1 VKNIIRLLS
10 ILLMVFF
17 FVPSFMVSCAGY
29 GNIKISAFKAM
40 TGIKIEGES
49 VTDPKIICIIMLL
62 LPIAIL
68 ALWCLKSVLKDKIA
82 AIASGSCA
90 VVDFIFWIALCVGVN
105 KEATDNYCTAKVTAG
120 FIFNILFILAIVV
133 LDLLIIINVLQAEK
147 PLIRQK
153 IVNGYQGMPQQN
165 MYGNVPPQQGQF
177 QGQPQQ
183 GQFQGRPQQGQF
195 QGQPQQA
202 RPPKKPFKMTKQLW
216 ALLIAVIAVVVVAIV
231 ALVVVKN
238 QKKKVNIN
246 DYISV
251 EYNGYETAG
260 TAYVDFD
267 ETGFS
272 EAVIKAQGKKLKNVK
287 SLDDLDWSDLT
298 DLMGSSNWDLIDS
311 ITFDVKPDSDLSNGD
326 VVTVTASWNEDY
338 EKKAGVKILSKE
350 QEFTVEGL
358 EEVKE
363 VDPFE
368 DIEVTFSGTP
378 PYVYPNWTNNS
389 DDDYLRYLWFNF
401 EDYDSLDVGDTVT
414 LTVDES
420 EENALANGY
429 KFTQTSKEYIVSG
442 VDSYVT
448 SAADISADNLD
459 SMKNEATDV
468 LDAYFANNNSY
479 IGNSGFS
486 YEGSYYLVAKNSDT
500 WGDTN
505 VLYLVFSTTV
515 TSAENAFEPTV
526 VYFPVKY
533 TNIMALSDGSQNFN
547 TYGDIEGYTELEYD
561 DGWYNVE
568 GYTDGAQMFNDL
580 VVTQKV
586 DYTYEVTDNLT
597 QFGN

>member
-1 VKNIIRLLS
+1 
-10 ILLMVFF
+10 MAF
-17 FVPSFMVSCAGY
+17 C
-29 GNIKISAFKAM
+29 GNCGTQVGDDADFCPNCGQKLK
-40 TGIKIEGES
+40 GEMEQ
-49 VTDPKIICIIMLL
+49 P
-62 LPIAIL
+62 AEQ
-68 ALWCLKSVLKDKIA
+68 A
-82 AIASGSCA
+82 APVQEQPA
-90 VVDFIFWIALCVGVN
+90 
-105 KEATDNYCTAKVTAG
+105 E
-120 FIFNILFILAIVV
+120 
-133 LDLLIIINVLQAEK
+133 QAAPVQEQ
-147 PLIRQK
+147 PAEQETP
-153 IVNGYQGMPQQN
+153 VQEQPAEQETPVQEQPAEQAAQFQGQPQQ
-165 MYGNVPPQQGQF
+165 GQFQSQPQQGQF
-177 QGQPQQ
+177 QGQPQQGQFQGQPQQGQFQGRPQQ

-533 TNIMALSDGSQNFN
+533 TNIMALSDGSQSFN
-547 TYGDIEGYTELEYD
+547 TYGDIEGYTDLEYD
-561 DGWYNVE
+561 DGWYNVD

>member
-1 VKNIIRLLS
+1 
-10 ILLMVFF
+10 MAF
-17 FVPSFMVSCAGY
+17 C
-29 GNIKISAFKAM
+29 GNCGTQVGDDADFCPNCGQKLK
-40 TGIKIEGES
+40 GEMEQ
-49 VTDPKIICIIMLL
+49 P
-62 LPIAIL
+62 AEQ
-68 ALWCLKSVLKDKIA
+68 A
-82 AIASGSCA
+82 APVQEQPAEQETPVQEQPA
-90 VVDFIFWIALCVGVN
+90 EQ
-105 KEATDNYCTAKVTAG
+105 EAPVQEQPAE
-120 FIFNILFILAIVV
+120 
-133 LDLLIIINVLQAEK
+133 QAA
-147 PLIRQK
+147 P
-153 IVNGYQGMPQQN
+153 VQGQPQQETPVQ
-165 MYGNVPPQQGQF
+165 GQPQQGQFQSQPQQGQFQSQPQQGQFQGQFQSQPQQGQFQGQF

-378 PYVYPNWTNNS
+378 PYVYPDWTNNS

-459 SMKNEATDV
+459 SMKNEATDA

>member
-1 VKNIIRLLS
+1 
-10 ILLMVFF
+10 MAF
-17 FVPSFMVSCAGY
+17 C
-29 GNIKISAFKAM
+29 GNCGTQVGDDADFCPNCGQKLK
-40 TGIKIEGES
+40 GEMEQ
-49 VTDPKIICIIMLL
+49 P
-62 LPIAIL
+62 AEQ
-68 ALWCLKSVLKDKIA
+68 
-82 AIASGSCA
+82 
-90 VVDFIFWIALCVGVN
+90 
-105 KEATDNYCTAKVTAG
+105 EAPV
-120 FIFNILFILAIVV
+120 
-133 LDLLIIINVLQAEK
+133 QEQPAEQET
-147 PLIRQK
+147 PVQEQPAEQEAPVQEQPAEQK
-153 IVNGYQGMPQQN
+153 TPVQEQPQQ
-165 MYGNVPPQQGQF
+165 GQFQSQPQQGQFQSQPQQGQF

-183 GQFQGRPQQGQF
+183 GQFQGQPQQGQFQGQPQQGQFQSQPQQGQFQGRPQQGQFQGQFQGRPQQGQFQGQPQQGQF

-378 PYVYPNWTNNS
+378 PYVYPDWTNNS

-429 KFTQTSKEYIVSG
+429 KFTQTSKEYTVSG

-459 SMKNEATDV
+459 SMKNEATDA

-515 TSAENAFEPTV
+515 TSAESAFEPTV

-533 TNIMALSDGSQNFN
+533 TNIMALSDGSQSFN
-547 TYGDIEGYTELEYD
+547 TYGDIEGYTDLEYD
-561 DGWYNVE
+561 DGWYNVD

>member
-1 VKNIIRLLS
+1 
-10 ILLMVFF
+10 MAF
-17 FVPSFMVSCAGY
+17 C
-29 GNIKISAFKAM
+29 GNCGTQVGDDADFCPNCGQKLK
-40 TGIKIEGES
+40 GEMEQ
-49 VTDPKIICIIMLL
+49 P
-62 LPIAIL
+62 AEQ
-68 ALWCLKSVLKDKIA
+68 A
-82 AIASGSCA
+82 APVQEQPAEQETPVQEQPA
-90 VVDFIFWIALCVGVN
+90 
-105 KEATDNYCTAKVTAG
+105 E
-120 FIFNILFILAIVV
+120 
-133 LDLLIIINVLQAEK
+133 QAAPVQEQ
-147 PLIRQK
+147 PAEQETP
-153 IVNGYQGMPQQN
+153 VQEQPAEQAAPVQEQPQQ
-165 MYGNVPPQQGQF
+165 GQFQSQPQQGQFQSQPQQGQFQGQPQQGQFQGRPQQGQF

-350 QEFTVEGL
+350 QKFTVEGL

-533 TNIMALSDGSQNFN
+533 TNIMALSDGSQSFN
-547 TYGDIEGYTELEYD
+547 TYGDIEGYTDLEYD

-568 GYTDGAQMFNDL
+568 GYTDVAQMFNDL

>member
-1 VKNIIRLLS
+1 
-10 ILLMVFF
+10 MAF
-17 FVPSFMVSCAGY
+17 C
-29 GNIKISAFKAM
+29 GNCGTQVGDDADFCPNCGQKLK
-40 TGIKIEGES
+40 GEMEQ
-49 VTDPKIICIIMLL
+49 P
-62 LPIAIL
+62 AEQ
-68 ALWCLKSVLKDKIA
+68 A
-82 AIASGSCA
+82 APVQEQPA
-90 VVDFIFWIALCVGVN
+90 
-105 KEATDNYCTAKVTAG
+105 E
-120 FIFNILFILAIVV
+120 
-133 LDLLIIINVLQAEK
+133 QAAPVQEQ
-147 PLIRQK
+147 PAEQETP
-153 IVNGYQGMPQQN
+153 VQEQPAEQETPVQEQPAEQAAPVQGQPQQ
-165 MYGNVPPQQGQF
+165 GQFQGQPQQGQFQSQPQQGQFQGRPQQGQFQGQPQQGQFQGRPQQGQF

-533 TNIMALSDGSQNFN
+533 TNIMALSDGSQSFN
-547 TYGDIEGYTELEYD
+547 TYGDIEGYTDLEYD
-561 DGWYNVE
+561 DGWYNVD

>member
-1 VKNIIRLLS
+1 
-10 ILLMVFF
+10 MAF
-17 FVPSFMVSCAGY
+17 C
-29 GNIKISAFKAM
+29 GNCGTQVGDDADFCPNCGQKLK
-40 TGIKIEGES
+40 GEMEQPAEQAAS
-49 VTDPKIICIIMLL
+49 VQEQPAEQETPVQEQ
-62 LPIAIL
+62 PAEQETPVQEQP
-68 ALWCLKSVLKDKIA
+68 AEQETPVQEQPAEQA
-82 AIASGSCA
+82 AP
-90 VVDFIFWIALCVGVN
+90 VQ
-105 KEATDNYCTAKVTAG
+105 E
-120 FIFNILFILAIVV
+120 
-133 LDLLIIINVLQAEK
+133 Q
-147 PLIRQK
+147 
-153 IVNGYQGMPQQN
+153 
-165 MYGNVPPQQGQF
+165 PQQGQF
-177 QGQPQQ
+177 QSQPQQGQFQSQPQQGQFQGQPQQGQFQGRPQQGQFQGQPQQGQFQGRPQQGQFRGQPQQ

-378 PYVYPNWTNNS
+378 PYVYPDWTNNS
-389 DDDYLRYLWFNF
+389 EDDYLRYLWFNF

-486 YEGSYYLVAKNSDT
+486 YEGSYYLVAKNSDS

-533 TNIMALSDGSQNFN
+533 TNIMALSDGSQSFN
-547 TYGDIEGYTELEYD
+547 TYGDIEGYTDLEYD
-561 DGWYNVE
+561 DGWYNVD

>member
-1 VKNIIRLLS
+1 
-10 ILLMVFF
+10 MAF
-17 FVPSFMVSCAGY
+17 C
-29 GNIKISAFKAM
+29 GNCGTQVGDDADFCPNCGQKLK
-40 TGIKIEGES
+40 GEMEQ
-49 VTDPKIICIIMLL
+49 P
-62 LPIAIL
+62 AEQ
-68 ALWCLKSVLKDKIA
+68 A
-82 AIASGSCA
+82 APVQEQPA
-90 VVDFIFWIALCVGVN
+90 
-105 KEATDNYCTAKVTAG
+105 E
-120 FIFNILFILAIVV
+120 
-133 LDLLIIINVLQAEK
+133 QAAPVQEQ
-147 PLIRQK
+147 PAEQETP
-153 IVNGYQGMPQQN
+153 VQEQPAEQETPVQEQPAEQAAPVQGQPQQ
-165 MYGNVPPQQGQF
+165 GQFQGQPQQGQFQSQPQQGQFQGQPQQGQFQGQPQQGQFQSQPQQGQF

-533 TNIMALSDGSQNFN
+533 TNIMALSDGSQSFN
-547 TYGDIEGYTELEYD
+547 TYGDIEGYTDLEYD
-561 DGWYNVE
+561 DGWYNVD

>member
-1 VKNIIRLLS
+1 
-10 ILLMVFF
+10 MAF
-17 FVPSFMVSCAGY
+17 C
-29 GNIKISAFKAM
+29 GNCGTQVGDDADFCPNCGQKLK
-40 TGIKIEGES
+40 GEMEQ
-49 VTDPKIICIIMLL
+49 P
-62 LPIAIL
+62 AEQ
-68 ALWCLKSVLKDKIA
+68 
-82 AIASGSCA
+82 
-90 VVDFIFWIALCVGVN
+90 
-105 KEATDNYCTAKVTAG
+105 EAPV
-120 FIFNILFILAIVV
+120 
-133 LDLLIIINVLQAEK
+133 QEQPAEQET
-147 PLIRQK
+147 PVQEQPAEQEAPVQEQPAEQK
-153 IVNGYQGMPQQN
+153 TPVQEQPQQ
-165 MYGNVPPQQGQF
+165 GQFQSQPQQGQFQSQPQQGQFQGRPQQGQFQGRPQQGQFQGQFQGRPQQGQF
-177 QGQPQQ
+177 QGQPQ
-183 GQFQGRPQQGQF
+183 PQQGQF

-389 DDDYLRYLWFNF
+389 EDDYLRYLWFNF

-459 SMKNEATDV
+459 SMKNEATDA

>member
-1 VKNIIRLLS
+1 
-10 ILLMVFF
+10 MAF
-17 FVPSFMVSCAGY
+17 C
-29 GNIKISAFKAM
+29 GNCGTQVGDDADFCPNCGQKLK
-40 TGIKIEGES
+40 GEMKQ
-49 VTDPKIICIIMLL
+49 P
-62 LPIAIL
+62 AEQ
-68 ALWCLKSVLKDKIA
+68 A
-82 AIASGSCA
+82 APVQEQPAEQETPVQEQPA
-90 VVDFIFWIALCVGVN
+90 EQETPVQEQPAEQETPVQEQPVEQAAPVQ
-105 KEATDNYCTAKVTAG
+105 EQ
-120 FIFNILFILAIVV
+120 
-133 LDLLIIINVLQAEK
+133 LQ
-147 PLIRQK
+147 
-153 IVNGYQGMPQQN
+153 QGQFQSQPQQ
-165 MYGNVPPQQGQF
+165 GQFQSQPQQGQF
-177 QGQPQQ
+177 QGQPQQGQFQGQPQQGQFQGQPQQGQFQGQPQQGQFQGRPQQ

-216 ALLIAVIAVVVVAIV
+216 ALLIAVIAVIVVAIV

-429 KFTQTSKEYIVSG
+429 KFTQTSKEYTVSG

-533 TNIMALSDGSQNFN
+533 TNIMALSDGSQSFN
-547 TYGDIEGYTELEYD
+547 TYGDIEGYTDLEYD
-561 DGWYNVE
+561 DGWYNVD

>member
-1 VKNIIRLLS
+1 
-10 ILLMVFF
+10 MAF
-17 FVPSFMVSCAGY
+17 C
-29 GNIKISAFKAM
+29 GNCGTQVGDDADFCPNCGQKLK
-40 TGIKIEGES
+40 GEMEQPAEQATP
-49 VTDPKIICIIMLL
+49 VQEQPAEQETPVQEQ
-62 LPIAIL
+62 PAEQE
-68 ALWCLKSVLKDKIA
+68 APVQEQPAEQEAPAQEQPAEQA
-82 AIASGSCA
+82 AP
-90 VVDFIFWIALCVGVN
+90 VQ
-105 KEATDNYCTAKVTAG
+105 E
-120 FIFNILFILAIVV
+120 
-133 LDLLIIINVLQAEK
+133 Q
-147 PLIRQK
+147 
-153 IVNGYQGMPQQN
+153 PQQ
-165 MYGNVPPQQGQF
+165 GQFQSQPQQGQFQSQPQQGQF

-183 GQFQGRPQQGQF
+183 GQFQGQPQQGQFQSQPQQGQFQGRPQQGQFQGRPQQGQFQGQPQQGQF

-378 PYVYPNWTNNS
+378 PYVYPDWTNNS

-429 KFTQTSKEYIVSG
+429 KFTQTSKEYTVSG

-459 SMKNEATDV
+459 SMKNEATDA

-561 DGWYNVE
+561 DGWDNVE

>member
-1 VKNIIRLLS
+1 
-10 ILLMVFF
+10 MAF
-17 FVPSFMVSCAGY
+17 C
-29 GNIKISAFKAM
+29 GNCGTQVGDDADFCPNCGQKLK
-40 TGIKIEGES
+40 GEMEQPAEQATP
-49 VTDPKIICIIMLL
+49 VQEQPAEQETPVQEQ
-62 LPIAIL
+62 PAEQE
-68 ALWCLKSVLKDKIA
+68 APVQEQPAEQEAPAQEQPAEQA
-82 AIASGSCA
+82 AP
-90 VVDFIFWIALCVGVN
+90 VQ
-105 KEATDNYCTAKVTAG
+105 E
-120 FIFNILFILAIVV
+120 
-133 LDLLIIINVLQAEK
+133 Q
-147 PLIRQK
+147 
-153 IVNGYQGMPQQN
+153 PQQ
-165 MYGNVPPQQGQF
+165 GQFQSQPQQGQFQSQPQQGQFQGQPQQGQFQSQPQQGQFQGRPQQGQFQGRPQQGQF

-389 DDDYLRYLWFNF
+389 EDDYLRYLWFNF

-429 KFTQTSKEYIVSG
+429 KFTQTSKEYTVSG

-459 SMKNEATDV
+459 SMKNEATDA

-547 TYGDIEGYTELEYD
+547 TYGDIEGYTDLEYD
-561 DGWYNVE
+561 DGWDNVE

>member
-1 VKNIIRLLS
+1 
-10 ILLMVFF
+10 MAF
-17 FVPSFMVSCAGY
+17 C
-29 GNIKISAFKAM
+29 GNCGTQVGDDADFCPNCGQKLK
-40 TGIKIEGES
+40 GEMEQ
-49 VTDPKIICIIMLL
+49 P
-62 LPIAIL
+62 AEQ
-68 ALWCLKSVLKDKIA
+68 A
-82 AIASGSCA
+82 APVQEQPA
-90 VVDFIFWIALCVGVN
+90 
-105 KEATDNYCTAKVTAG
+105 E
-120 FIFNILFILAIVV
+120 
-133 LDLLIIINVLQAEK
+133 QAAPVQEQ
-147 PLIRQK
+147 PAEQETP
-153 IVNGYQGMPQQN
+153 VQEQPAEQETPVQEQPAEQAAPVQGQPQQ
-165 MYGNVPPQQGQF
+165 GQFQSQPQQGQF
-177 QGQPQQ
+177 QGQPQQGQFQGQPQQGQFQGRPQQ

-533 TNIMALSDGSQNFN
+533 TNIMALSDGSQSFN
-547 TYGDIEGYTELEYD
+547 TYGDIEGYTDLEYD
-561 DGWYNVE
+561 DGWYNVD

>member
-1 VKNIIRLLS
+1 MEIVAHKWVMMQIFARI
-10 ILLMVFF
+10 V
-17 FVPSFMVSCAGY
+17 VE
-29 GNIKISAFKAM
+29 IKR
-40 TGIKIEGES
+40 GDG
-49 VTDPKIICIIMLL
+49 
-62 LPIAIL
+62 
-68 ALWCLKSVLKDKIA
+68 
-82 AIASGSCA
+82 
-90 VVDFIFWIALCVGVN
+90 
-105 KEATDNYCTAKVTAG
+105 TAG
-120 FIFNILFILAIVV
+120 RAGSTSTGT
-133 LDLLIIINVLQAEK
+133 AG
-147 PLIRQK
+147 RA
-153 IVNGYQGMPQQN
+153 GSTSTGTAGRA
-165 MYGNVPPQQGQF
+165 GNTGTGTAGRAGNTGTGTAGRTGSTGTGTAAAGTVPGTAAAGTVPESAAAGTVP
-177 QGQPQQ
+177 GTAAAGTVP
-183 GQFQGRPQQGQF
+183 GTAAAGTVPESAAAGTVPGTAAAGTVPGTAAAGTVPGKTTAGTVPGKTTAGTV

-533 TNIMALSDGSQNFN
+533 TNIMALSDGSQSFN
-547 TYGDIEGYTELEYD
+547 TYGDIEGYTDLEYD
-561 DGWYNVE
+561 DGWYNVD

>member
-1 VKNIIRLLS
+1 
-10 ILLMVFF
+10 MAF
-17 FVPSFMVSCAGY
+17 C
-29 GNIKISAFKAM
+29 GNCGTQVGDDADFCPNCGQKLK
-40 TGIKIEGES
+40 GEMEQ
-49 VTDPKIICIIMLL
+49 P
-62 LPIAIL
+62 AEQ
-68 ALWCLKSVLKDKIA
+68 A
-82 AIASGSCA
+82 APVQEQPA
-90 VVDFIFWIALCVGVN
+90 
-105 KEATDNYCTAKVTAG
+105 E
-120 FIFNILFILAIVV
+120 
-133 LDLLIIINVLQAEK
+133 QAAPVQEQ
-147 PLIRQK
+147 PAEQETP
-153 IVNGYQGMPQQN
+153 VQEQPAEQETPVQEQPAEQAAPVQGQ
-165 MYGNVPPQQGQF
+165 PQQGQF
-177 QGQPQQ
+177 QGQPQQGQFQSQPQQGQFQGQPQQGQFQGQPQQGQFQGRPQQ

-533 TNIMALSDGSQNFN
+533 TNIMALSDGSQSFN
-547 TYGDIEGYTELEYD
+547 TYGDIEGYTDLEYD
-561 DGWYNVE
+561 DGWYNVD

>member
-1 VKNIIRLLS
+1 
-10 ILLMVFF
+10 MAF
-17 FVPSFMVSCAGY
+17 C
-29 GNIKISAFKAM
+29 GNCGTQVGDDADFCPNCGQKLK
-40 TGIKIEGES
+40 GEMEQ
-49 VTDPKIICIIMLL
+49 P
-62 LPIAIL
+62 AEQ
-68 ALWCLKSVLKDKIA
+68 
-82 AIASGSCA
+82 
-90 VVDFIFWIALCVGVN
+90 
-105 KEATDNYCTAKVTAG
+105 EAPV
-120 FIFNILFILAIVV
+120 
-133 LDLLIIINVLQAEK
+133 QEQPAEQET
-147 PLIRQK
+147 PVQEQPAEQEAPVQEQPAEQK
-153 IVNGYQGMPQQN
+153 TPVQEQPQQ
-165 MYGNVPPQQGQF
+165 GQFQSQPQQGQF

-183 GQFQGRPQQGQF
+183 GQFQGQPQQGQFQSQPQQGQFQGRPQQGQFQGQFQGRPQQGQFQGQPQPQQGQF

-389 DDDYLRYLWFNF
+389 EDDYLRYLWFNF

-459 SMKNEATDV
+459 SMKNEATDA

>member
-1 VKNIIRLLS
+1 
-10 ILLMVFF
+10 MAF
-17 FVPSFMVSCAGY
+17 C
-29 GNIKISAFKAM
+29 GNCGTQVGDDADFCPNCGQKLKGEMEQSA
-40 TGIKIEGES
+40 EQ
-49 VTDPKIICIIMLL
+49 
-62 LPIAIL
+62 
-68 ALWCLKSVLKDKIA
+68 A
-82 AIASGSCA
+82 APVQEQPAEQETPVQEQPA
-90 VVDFIFWIALCVGVN
+90 EQ
-105 KEATDNYCTAKVTAG
+105 EAPVQEQPAE
-120 FIFNILFILAIVV
+120 
-133 LDLLIIINVLQAEK
+133 QAA
-147 PLIRQK
+147 P
-153 IVNGYQGMPQQN
+153 VQGQPQQETPVQ
-165 MYGNVPPQQGQF
+165 GQPQQGQFQSQPQQGQFQSQPQQGQFQGQFQGQPQQGQFQGRPQQGQF

-378 PYVYPNWTNNS
+378 PYVYPDWTNNS

-429 KFTQTSKEYIVSG
+429 KFTQTSKEYTVSG

-459 SMKNEATDV
+459 SMKNEATDA

>member
-1 VKNIIRLLS
+1 
-10 ILLMVFF
+10 MAF
-17 FVPSFMVSCAGY
+17 C
-29 GNIKISAFKAM
+29 GNCGTQVGDDADFCPNCGQKLK
-40 TGIKIEGES
+40 GEMEQ
-49 VTDPKIICIIMLL
+49 P
-62 LPIAIL
+62 AEQ
-68 ALWCLKSVLKDKIA
+68 
-82 AIASGSCA
+82 
-90 VVDFIFWIALCVGVN
+90 
-105 KEATDNYCTAKVTAG
+105 EAPV
-120 FIFNILFILAIVV
+120 
-133 LDLLIIINVLQAEK
+133 QEQPAEQET
-147 PLIRQK
+147 PVQEQPAEQEAPVQEQPAEQK
-153 IVNGYQGMPQQN
+153 TPVQEQPQQ
-165 MYGNVPPQQGQF
+165 GQFQSQPQQGQFQSQPQQGQF

-183 GQFQGRPQQGQF
+183 GQFQGQPQQGQFQGQPQPQQGQFQSQPQQGQFQGRPQQGQFQGQPQPQQGQF

-378 PYVYPNWTNNS
+378 PYVYPDWTNNS

-459 SMKNEATDV
+459 SMKNEATDA

-515 TSAENAFEPTV
+515 TSAESAFEPTV

-533 TNIMALSDGSQNFN
+533 TNIMALSDGSQSFN
-547 TYGDIEGYTELEYD
+547 TYGDIEGYTDLEYD
-561 DGWYNVE
+561 DGWYNVD

>member
-1 VKNIIRLLS
+1 
-10 ILLMVFF
+10 MAF
-17 FVPSFMVSCAGY
+17 C
-29 GNIKISAFKAM
+29 GNCGTQVGDDADFCPNCGQKLK
-40 TGIKIEGES
+40 GEMEQ
-49 VTDPKIICIIMLL
+49 P
-62 LPIAIL
+62 AEQ
-68 ALWCLKSVLKDKIA
+68 A
-82 AIASGSCA
+82 APVQEQPAEQETPVQEQPA
-90 VVDFIFWIALCVGVN
+90 EQETPVQEQPA
-105 KEATDNYCTAKVTAG
+105 E
-120 FIFNILFILAIVV
+120 
-133 LDLLIIINVLQAEK
+133 QAAPVQEQ
-147 PLIRQK
+147 PAEQAAP
-153 IVNGYQGMPQQN
+153 VQEQPQQ
-165 MYGNVPPQQGQF
+165 GQFQSQPQQGQFQSQPQQGQFQGQPQQGQFQGQPQQGQFQEQPQQGQFQSQPQQGQFQGQPQQGQF

-533 TNIMALSDGSQNFN
+533 TNIMALSDGSQSFN
-547 TYGDIEGYTELEYD
+547 TYGDIEGYTDLEYD
-561 DGWYNVE
+561 DGWYNVD

>member
-1 VKNIIRLLS
+1 
-10 ILLMVFF
+10 MAF
-17 FVPSFMVSCAGY
+17 C
-29 GNIKISAFKAM
+29 GNCGTQVGDDADFCPNCGQKLK
-40 TGIKIEGES
+40 GEMEQPAEQATP
-49 VTDPKIICIIMLL
+49 VQEQPAEQETPVQEQ
-62 LPIAIL
+62 PAEQE
-68 ALWCLKSVLKDKIA
+68 APAQEQPAEQA
-82 AIASGSCA
+82 AP
-90 VVDFIFWIALCVGVN
+90 VQ
-105 KEATDNYCTAKVTAG
+105 E
-120 FIFNILFILAIVV
+120 
-133 LDLLIIINVLQAEK
+133 Q
-147 PLIRQK
+147 
-153 IVNGYQGMPQQN
+153 PQQ
-165 MYGNVPPQQGQF
+165 GQFQSQPQQGQFQSQPQQGQF

-183 GQFQGRPQQGQF
+183 GQFQGQPQQGQFQSQPQQGQFQGRPQQGQFQGRPQQGQFQGQPQQGQF

-378 PYVYPNWTNNS
+378 PYVYPDWTNNS

-429 KFTQTSKEYIVSG
+429 KFTQTSKEYTVSG

-459 SMKNEATDV
+459 SMKNEATDA

-547 TYGDIEGYTELEYD
+547 TYGDIEGYTDLEYD
-561 DGWYNVE
+561 DGWDNVE

>member
-1 VKNIIRLLS
+1 
-10 ILLMVFF
+10 MAF
-17 FVPSFMVSCAGY
+17 C
-29 GNIKISAFKAM
+29 GNCGTQVGDDADFCPNCGQKLK
-40 TGIKIEGES
+40 GEMEQ
-49 VTDPKIICIIMLL
+49 P
-62 LPIAIL
+62 AEQ
-68 ALWCLKSVLKDKIA
+68 A
-82 AIASGSCA
+82 APVQEQPA
-90 VVDFIFWIALCVGVN
+90 
-105 KEATDNYCTAKVTAG
+105 E
-120 FIFNILFILAIVV
+120 
-133 LDLLIIINVLQAEK
+133 QAAPVQEQ
-147 PLIRQK
+147 PAEQETP
-153 IVNGYQGMPQQN
+153 VQEQPAEQETPVQEQPAEQAAPVQEQPQQ
-165 MYGNVPPQQGQF
+165 GQFQSQPQQGQFQSQPQQGQFQGQPQQGQFQGRPQQGQFQGQPQQGQFQGRPQQGQF

-547 TYGDIEGYTELEYD
+547 TYGDIEGYTDLEYD
-561 DGWYNVE
+561 DGWDNVE

>member
-1 VKNIIRLLS
+1 
-10 ILLMVFF
+10 MAF
-17 FVPSFMVSCAGY
+17 C
-29 GNIKISAFKAM
+29 GNCGTQVGDDADFCPNCGQKLK
-40 TGIKIEGES
+40 GEMEQ
-49 VTDPKIICIIMLL
+49 P
-62 LPIAIL
+62 AEQ
-68 ALWCLKSVLKDKIA
+68 A
-82 AIASGSCA
+82 APVQEQPA
-90 VVDFIFWIALCVGVN
+90 
-105 KEATDNYCTAKVTAG
+105 E
-120 FIFNILFILAIVV
+120 
-133 LDLLIIINVLQAEK
+133 QAAPVQEQ
-147 PLIRQK
+147 PAEQETP
-153 IVNGYQGMPQQN
+153 VQEQPAEQETPVQEQPAEQAAPVQGQPQQ
-165 MYGNVPPQQGQF
+165 GQFQSQPQQGQFQSQPQQGQF
-177 QGQPQQ
+177 QGQPQQGQFQGQPQQGQFQGRPQQ

-533 TNIMALSDGSQNFN
+533 TNIMALSDGSQSFN
-547 TYGDIEGYTELEYD
+547 TYGDIEGYTDLEYD
-561 DGWYNVE
+561 DGWYNVD

>member
-1 VKNIIRLLS
+1 
-10 ILLMVFF
+10 MAF
-17 FVPSFMVSCAGY
+17 C
-29 GNIKISAFKAM
+29 GNCGTQVGDDADFCPNCGQKLK
-40 TGIKIEGES
+40 GEMEQ
-49 VTDPKIICIIMLL
+49 P
-62 LPIAIL
+62 AEQ
-68 ALWCLKSVLKDKIA
+68 A
-82 AIASGSCA
+82 APVQEQPA
-90 VVDFIFWIALCVGVN
+90 
-105 KEATDNYCTAKVTAG
+105 E
-120 FIFNILFILAIVV
+120 
-133 LDLLIIINVLQAEK
+133 QAAPVQEQ
-147 PLIRQK
+147 PAEQETP
-153 IVNGYQGMPQQN
+153 VQEQPAEQETPVQEQPAEQAAPVQGQ
-165 MYGNVPPQQGQF
+165 PQQGQF
-177 QGQPQQ
+177 QGQPQQGQFQGQPQQGQFQGQPQQGQFQGQPQQGQFQGRPQQ

-533 TNIMALSDGSQNFN
+533 TNIMALSDGSQSFN
-547 TYGDIEGYTELEYD
+547 TYGDIEGYTDLEYD
-561 DGWYNVE
+561 DGWYNVD

>member
-1 VKNIIRLLS
+1 
-10 ILLMVFF
+10 MAF
-17 FVPSFMVSCAGY
+17 C
-29 GNIKISAFKAM
+29 GNCGTQVGDDADFCPNCGQKLK
-40 TGIKIEGES
+40 GEMEQ
-49 VTDPKIICIIMLL
+49 P
-62 LPIAIL
+62 AEQ
-68 ALWCLKSVLKDKIA
+68 A
-82 AIASGSCA
+82 APVQEQPAEQETPVQEQPA
-90 VVDFIFWIALCVGVN
+90 EQETPVQEQPA
-105 KEATDNYCTAKVTAG
+105 E
-120 FIFNILFILAIVV
+120 
-133 LDLLIIINVLQAEK
+133 QAAPVQEQ
-147 PLIRQK
+147 PAEQAAP
-153 IVNGYQGMPQQN
+153 VQEQPQQ
-165 MYGNVPPQQGQF
+165 GQFQSQPQQGQFQSQPQQGQFQSQPQQGQFQGQPQQGQFQGRPQQGQFQGQPQQGQF

-533 TNIMALSDGSQNFN
+533 TNIMALSDGSQSFN
-547 TYGDIEGYTELEYD
+547 TYGDIEGYTDLEYD
-561 DGWYNVE
+561 DGWYNVD

>member
-1 VKNIIRLLS
+1 
-10 ILLMVFF
+10 MAF
-17 FVPSFMVSCAGY
+17 C
-29 GNIKISAFKAM
+29 GNCGTQVGDDADFCPNCGQKLK
-40 TGIKIEGES
+40 GEMEQ
-49 VTDPKIICIIMLL
+49 P
-62 LPIAIL
+62 AEQ
-68 ALWCLKSVLKDKIA
+68 A
-82 AIASGSCA
+82 APVQEQPA
-90 VVDFIFWIALCVGVN
+90 
-105 KEATDNYCTAKVTAG
+105 E
-120 FIFNILFILAIVV
+120 
-133 LDLLIIINVLQAEK
+133 QAAPVQEQ
-147 PLIRQK
+147 PAEQETP
-153 IVNGYQGMPQQN
+153 VQEQPAEQETPVQEQPAEQAAPVQGQPQQ
-165 MYGNVPPQQGQF
+165 GQFQGQPQQGQFQSQPQQGQF

-183 GQFQGRPQQGQF
+183 GQFQGQPQQGQFQSQPQQGQFQGQPQQGQF

-533 TNIMALSDGSQNFN
+533 TNIMALSDGSQSFN
-547 TYGDIEGYTELEYD
+547 TYGDIEGYTDLEYD
-561 DGWYNVE
+561 DGWYNVD

>member
-1 VKNIIRLLS
+1 
-10 ILLMVFF
+10 MAF
-17 FVPSFMVSCAGY
+17 C
-29 GNIKISAFKAM
+29 GNCGTQVGDDADFCPNCGQKLK
-40 TGIKIEGES
+40 GEMEQ
-49 VTDPKIICIIMLL
+49 P
-62 LPIAIL
+62 AEQ
-68 ALWCLKSVLKDKIA
+68 A
-82 AIASGSCA
+82 APVQEQPAEQETPVQEQPA
-90 VVDFIFWIALCVGVN
+90 EQ
-105 KEATDNYCTAKVTAG
+105 EAPVQEQPAEQEAP
-120 FIFNILFILAIVV
+120 AQEQPAE
-133 LDLLIIINVLQAEK
+133 QAAPVQE
-147 PLIRQK
+147 Q
-153 IVNGYQGMPQQN
+153 PQQ
-165 MYGNVPPQQGQF
+165 GQFQSQPQQGQFQGQFQGQPQQGQPQQGQPQQGQF

-183 GQFQGRPQQGQF
+183 GQFQGRPQQGQFQGRPQQGQFQGQPQQGQF

-389 DDDYLRYLWFNF
+389 EDDYLRYLWFNF

-429 KFTQTSKEYIVSG
+429 KFTQTSKEYTVSG

-459 SMKNEATDV
+459 SMKNEATDA

-533 TNIMALSDGSQNFN
+533 TNIMALSDGSQSFN

>member
-1 VKNIIRLLS
+1 MVKPRRK
-10 ILLMVFF
+10 MKMAF
-17 FVPSFMVSCAGY
+17 C
-29 GNIKISAFKAM
+29 GNCGTQVGDDADFCPNCGQKLK
-40 TGIKIEGES
+40 GEMEQPAEQAAS
-49 VTDPKIICIIMLL
+49 VQEQPAEQETPVQEQ
-62 LPIAIL
+62 PAEQETPVQEQP
-68 ALWCLKSVLKDKIA
+68 AEQETPVQEQPAEQA
-82 AIASGSCA
+82 AP
-90 VVDFIFWIALCVGVN
+90 VQ
-105 KEATDNYCTAKVTAG
+105 E
-120 FIFNILFILAIVV
+120 
-133 LDLLIIINVLQAEK
+133 Q
-147 PLIRQK
+147 
-153 IVNGYQGMPQQN
+153 PQQ
-165 MYGNVPPQQGQF
+165 GQFQSQPQQGQFQSQPQQGQFQGQPQQGQFQGRPQQGQFQGQPQQGQFQGRPQQGQF

-378 PYVYPNWTNNS
+378 PYVYPDWTNNS
-389 DDDYLRYLWFNF
+389 EDDYLRYLWFNF

-486 YEGSYYLVAKNSDT
+486 YEGSYYLVAKNSDS

-533 TNIMALSDGSQNFN
+533 TNIMALSDGSQSFN
-547 TYGDIEGYTELEYD
+547 TYGDIEGYTDLEYD
-561 DGWYNVE
+561 DGWYNVD

>member
-1 VKNIIRLLS
+1 
-10 ILLMVFF
+10 MAF
-17 FVPSFMVSCAGY
+17 C
-29 GNIKISAFKAM
+29 GNCGTQVGDDADFCPNCGQKLK
-40 TGIKIEGES
+40 GEMEQ
-49 VTDPKIICIIMLL
+49 P
-62 LPIAIL
+62 AEQ
-68 ALWCLKSVLKDKIA
+68 A
-82 AIASGSCA
+82 APVQEQPA
-90 VVDFIFWIALCVGVN
+90 
-105 KEATDNYCTAKVTAG
+105 E
-120 FIFNILFILAIVV
+120 
-133 LDLLIIINVLQAEK
+133 QAAPVQEQ
-147 PLIRQK
+147 PAEQETP
-153 IVNGYQGMPQQN
+153 VQEQPAEQETPVQEQPAEQAAPVQGQ
-165 MYGNVPPQQGQF
+165 PQQGQF
-177 QGQPQQ
+177 QGQPQQGQFQSQPQQGQFQGQPQQGQFQGQPQQGQFQGRPQQ

-326 VVTVTASWNEDY
+326 MVTVTASWNEDY

-533 TNIMALSDGSQNFN
+533 TNIMALSDGSQSFN
-547 TYGDIEGYTELEYD
+547 TYGDIEGYTDLEYD
-561 DGWYNVE
+561 DGWYNVD

>member
-1 VKNIIRLLS
+1 
-10 ILLMVFF
+10 MAF
-17 FVPSFMVSCAGY
+17 C
-29 GNIKISAFKAM
+29 GNCGTQVGDDADFCPNCGQKLK
-40 TGIKIEGES
+40 GEMEQ
-49 VTDPKIICIIMLL
+49 P
-62 LPIAIL
+62 AEQ
-68 ALWCLKSVLKDKIA
+68 A
-82 AIASGSCA
+82 APVQEQPA
-90 VVDFIFWIALCVGVN
+90 
-105 KEATDNYCTAKVTAG
+105 E
-120 FIFNILFILAIVV
+120 
-133 LDLLIIINVLQAEK
+133 QAAPVQEQ
-147 PLIRQK
+147 PAEQETP
-153 IVNGYQGMPQQN
+153 VQEHPAEQETPVQEQPAEQAAPVQGQPQQ
-165 MYGNVPPQQGQF
+165 GQFQSQPQQGQF
-177 QGQPQQ
+177 QGQPQQGQFQGQPQQGQFQGRPQQGQFQGRPQQ

-533 TNIMALSDGSQNFN
+533 TNIMALSDGSQSFN
-547 TYGDIEGYTELEYD
+547 TYGDIEGYTDLEYD
-561 DGWYNVE
+561 DGWYNVD

>member
-1 VKNIIRLLS
+1 
-10 ILLMVFF
+10 MAF
-17 FVPSFMVSCAGY
+17 C
-29 GNIKISAFKAM
+29 GNCGTQVGDDADFCPNCGQKLK
-40 TGIKIEGES
+40 GEMEQ
-49 VTDPKIICIIMLL
+49 P
-62 LPIAIL
+62 AEQ
-68 ALWCLKSVLKDKIA
+68 A
-82 AIASGSCA
+82 APVQEQPA
-90 VVDFIFWIALCVGVN
+90 
-105 KEATDNYCTAKVTAG
+105 E
-120 FIFNILFILAIVV
+120 
-133 LDLLIIINVLQAEK
+133 QAAPVQEQ
-147 PLIRQK
+147 PAEQETP
-153 IVNGYQGMPQQN
+153 VQEHPAEQETPVQEQPAEQAAPVQGQPQQ
-165 MYGNVPPQQGQF
+165 GQFQSQPQQGQFQGQPQQGQF

-183 GQFQGRPQQGQF
+183 GQFQGRPQQGQFQGQPQQGQF

-533 TNIMALSDGSQNFN
+533 TNIMALSDGSQSFN
-547 TYGDIEGYTELEYD
+547 TYGDIEGYTDLEYD
-561 DGWYNVE
+561 DGWYNVD

>member
-1 VKNIIRLLS
+1 
-10 ILLMVFF
+10 MAF
-17 FVPSFMVSCAGY
+17 C
-29 GNIKISAFKAM
+29 GNCGTQVGDDADFCPNCGQKLK
-40 TGIKIEGES
+40 GEMEQ
-49 VTDPKIICIIMLL
+49 P
-62 LPIAIL
+62 AEQ
-68 ALWCLKSVLKDKIA
+68 A
-82 AIASGSCA
+82 APVQEQPA
-90 VVDFIFWIALCVGVN
+90 
-105 KEATDNYCTAKVTAG
+105 E
-120 FIFNILFILAIVV
+120 
-133 LDLLIIINVLQAEK
+133 QAAPVQEQ
-147 PLIRQK
+147 PAEQETP
-153 IVNGYQGMPQQN
+153 VQEQPAEQETPVQEQPAEQAAPVQGQPQQ
-165 MYGNVPPQQGQF
+165 GQFQGQPQQGQFQSQPQQGQFQGQPQQGQF

-533 TNIMALSDGSQNFN
+533 TNIMALSDGSQSFN
-547 TYGDIEGYTELEYD
+547 TYGDIEGYTDLEYD
-561 DGWYNVE
+561 DGWYNVD

>member
-1 VKNIIRLLS
+1 MVKPRRK
-10 ILLMVFF
+10 MKMAF
-17 FVPSFMVSCAGY
+17 C
-29 GNIKISAFKAM
+29 GNCGTQVGDDADFCPNCGQKLK
-40 TGIKIEGES
+40 GEMEQ
-49 VTDPKIICIIMLL
+49 P
-62 LPIAIL
+62 AEQ
-68 ALWCLKSVLKDKIA
+68 A
-82 AIASGSCA
+82 APVQEQPA
-90 VVDFIFWIALCVGVN
+90 
-105 KEATDNYCTAKVTAG
+105 E
-120 FIFNILFILAIVV
+120 
-133 LDLLIIINVLQAEK
+133 QAAPVQEQ
-147 PLIRQK
+147 PAEQETP
-153 IVNGYQGMPQQN
+153 VQEQPAEQETPVQEQPAEQAAPVQGQ
-165 MYGNVPPQQGQF
+165 PQQGQF
-177 QGQPQQ
+177 QGQPQQGQFQSQPQQGQFQGQPQQGQFQGRPQQ

-533 TNIMALSDGSQNFN
+533 TNIMALSDGSQSFN
-547 TYGDIEGYTELEYD
+547 TYGDIEGYTDLEYD
-561 DGWYNVE
+561 DGWYNVD

>member
-1 VKNIIRLLS
+1 
-10 ILLMVFF
+10 MAF
-17 FVPSFMVSCAGY
+17 C
-29 GNIKISAFKAM
+29 GNCGTQVGDDADFCPNCGQKLK
-40 TGIKIEGES
+40 GEMEQ
-49 VTDPKIICIIMLL
+49 P
-62 LPIAIL
+62 AEQ
-68 ALWCLKSVLKDKIA
+68 A
-82 AIASGSCA
+82 APVQEQPA
-90 VVDFIFWIALCVGVN
+90 
-105 KEATDNYCTAKVTAG
+105 E
-120 FIFNILFILAIVV
+120 
-133 LDLLIIINVLQAEK
+133 QAAPVQEQ
-147 PLIRQK
+147 PAEQETP
-153 IVNGYQGMPQQN
+153 VQEQPAEQETPVQEQPAEQAAPVQGQ
-165 MYGNVPPQQGQF
+165 PQQGQF
-177 QGQPQQ
+177 QGQPQQGQFQSQPQQGQFQGQPQQGQFQGQPQQGQFQGRPQQGQFQGRPQQ

-533 TNIMALSDGSQNFN
+533 TNIMALSDGSQSFN
-547 TYGDIEGYTELEYD
+547 TYGDIEGYTDLEYD
-561 DGWYNVE
+561 DGWYNVD

>member
-1 VKNIIRLLS
+1 
-10 ILLMVFF
+10 MAF
-17 FVPSFMVSCAGY
+17 C
-29 GNIKISAFKAM
+29 GNCGTQVGDDADFCPNCGQKLK
-40 TGIKIEGES
+40 GEMEQPAEQAAS
-49 VTDPKIICIIMLL
+49 VQEQPAEQETPVQEQ
-62 LPIAIL
+62 PAEQETPVQEQP
-68 ALWCLKSVLKDKIA
+68 AEQETPVQEQPAEQA
-82 AIASGSCA
+82 AP
-90 VVDFIFWIALCVGVN
+90 VQ
-105 KEATDNYCTAKVTAG
+105 E
-120 FIFNILFILAIVV
+120 
-133 LDLLIIINVLQAEK
+133 Q
-147 PLIRQK
+147 
-153 IVNGYQGMPQQN
+153 PQQ
-165 MYGNVPPQQGQF
+165 GQFQSQPQQGQFQSQPQQGQFQGQPQQGQFQGRPQQGQFQGQPQQGQFQGRPQQGQF

-378 PYVYPNWTNNS
+378 PYVYPDWTNNS
-389 DDDYLRYLWFNF
+389 EDDYLRYLWFNF

-486 YEGSYYLVAKNSDT
+486 YEGSYYLVAKNSDS

-533 TNIMALSDGSQNFN
+533 TNIMALSDGSQSFN
-547 TYGDIEGYTELEYD
+547 TYGDIEGYTDLEYD
-561 DGWYNVE
+561 DGWYNVD

>member
-1 VKNIIRLLS
+1 
-10 ILLMVFF
+10 MAF
-17 FVPSFMVSCAGY
+17 C
-29 GNIKISAFKAM
+29 GNCGTQVGDDADFCPNCGQKLK
-40 TGIKIEGES
+40 GEMEQ
-49 VTDPKIICIIMLL
+49 P
-62 LPIAIL
+62 AEQ
-68 ALWCLKSVLKDKIA
+68 
-82 AIASGSCA
+82 
-90 VVDFIFWIALCVGVN
+90 
-105 KEATDNYCTAKVTAG
+105 EAPV
-120 FIFNILFILAIVV
+120 
-133 LDLLIIINVLQAEK
+133 QEQPAEQET
-147 PLIRQK
+147 PVQEQPAEQEAPVQEQPAEQK
-153 IVNGYQGMPQQN
+153 TPVQEQPQQ
-165 MYGNVPPQQGQF
+165 GQFQSQPQQGQFQSQPQQGQF

-183 GQFQGRPQQGQF
+183 GQFQGQPQQGQFQSQPQQGQFQGRPQQGQFQGQFQGRPQQGQFQGQPQPQQGQF

-298 DLMGSSNWDLIDS
+298 DLMGSSNWDLMDS

-389 DDDYLRYLWFNF
+389 EDDYLRYLWFNF

-459 SMKNEATDV
+459 SMKNEATDA

>member
-1 VKNIIRLLS
+1 
-10 ILLMVFF
+10 MAF
-17 FVPSFMVSCAGY
+17 C
-29 GNIKISAFKAM
+29 GNCGTQVGDDADFCPNCGQKLK
-40 TGIKIEGES
+40 GEMEQ
-49 VTDPKIICIIMLL
+49 P
-62 LPIAIL
+62 AEQ
-68 ALWCLKSVLKDKIA
+68 A
-82 AIASGSCA
+82 APVQEQPA
-90 VVDFIFWIALCVGVN
+90 
-105 KEATDNYCTAKVTAG
+105 E
-120 FIFNILFILAIVV
+120 
-133 LDLLIIINVLQAEK
+133 QAAPVQEQ
-147 PLIRQK
+147 PAEQETP
-153 IVNGYQGMPQQN
+153 VQEQPAEQETPVQEQPAEQAAPVQGQPQQ
-165 MYGNVPPQQGQF
+165 GQVQGQPQQGQFQSQPQQGQFQSQPQQGQF
-177 QGQPQQ
+177 QGQPQQGQFQGRPQQ

-533 TNIMALSDGSQNFN
+533 TNIMALSDGSQSFN
-547 TYGDIEGYTELEYD
+547 TYGDIEGYTDLEYD
-561 DGWYNVE
+561 DGWYNVD

>member
-1 VKNIIRLLS
+1 
-10 ILLMVFF
+10 MAF
-17 FVPSFMVSCAGY
+17 C
-29 GNIKISAFKAM
+29 GNCGTQVGDDADFCPNCGQKLK
-40 TGIKIEGES
+40 GEMEQ
-49 VTDPKIICIIMLL
+49 P
-62 LPIAIL
+62 AEQ
-68 ALWCLKSVLKDKIA
+68 
-82 AIASGSCA
+82 
-90 VVDFIFWIALCVGVN
+90 
-105 KEATDNYCTAKVTAG
+105 EAPV
-120 FIFNILFILAIVV
+120 
-133 LDLLIIINVLQAEK
+133 QEQPAEQET
-147 PLIRQK
+147 PVQEQPAEQEAPVQEQPAEQK
-153 IVNGYQGMPQQN
+153 TPVQEQPQQ
-165 MYGNVPPQQGQF
+165 GQFQSQPQQGQFQSQPQQGQF

-183 GQFQGRPQQGQF
+183 GQFQGQPQQGQFQSQPQQGQFQGRPQQGQFQGQFQGRPQQGQFQGQPQQGQF

-378 PYVYPNWTNNS
+378 PYVYPDWTNNS

-429 KFTQTSKEYIVSG
+429 KFTQTSKEYTVSG

-459 SMKNEATDV
+459 SMKNEATDA

-515 TSAENAFEPTV
+515 TSAESAFEPTV

-533 TNIMALSDGSQNFN
+533 TNIMALSDGSQSFN
-547 TYGDIEGYTELEYD
+547 TYGDIEGYTDLEYD
-561 DGWYNVE
+561 DGWYNVD

>member
-1 VKNIIRLLS
+1 
-10 ILLMVFF
+10 MAF
-17 FVPSFMVSCAGY
+17 C
-29 GNIKISAFKAM
+29 GNCGTQVGDDADFCPNCGQKLK
-40 TGIKIEGES
+40 GEMEQ
-49 VTDPKIICIIMLL
+49 P
-62 LPIAIL
+62 AEQ
-68 ALWCLKSVLKDKIA
+68 A
-82 AIASGSCA
+82 APVQEQPAEQETPVQEQPA
-90 VVDFIFWIALCVGVN
+90 EQETPVQEQPAEQ
-105 KEATDNYCTAKVTAG
+105 EAPVQEQPAE
-120 FIFNILFILAIVV
+120 
-133 LDLLIIINVLQAEK
+133 QAA
-147 PLIRQK
+147 PA
-153 IVNGYQGMPQQN
+153 QGQPQQ
-165 MYGNVPPQQGQF
+165 GQFQSQPQQGQFQSQPQQGQFQGQPQQGQFQSQPQQGQFQGRPQQGQFQGRPQQGQF

-183 GQFQGRPQQGQF
+183 GQFQGQPQQGQF

-429 KFTQTSKEYIVSG
+429 KFTQTSKEYTVSG

-459 SMKNEATDV
+459 SMKNEATDA

-515 TSAENAFEPTV
+515 TSAESAFEPTV

-547 TYGDIEGYTELEYD
+547 TYGDIEGYTDLEYD
-561 DGWYNVE
+561 DGWDNVE

>member
-1 VKNIIRLLS
+1 
-10 ILLMVFF
+10 MAF
-17 FVPSFMVSCAGY
+17 C
-29 GNIKISAFKAM
+29 GNCGTQVGDDADFCPNCGQKLK
-40 TGIKIEGES
+40 GEMEQ
-49 VTDPKIICIIMLL
+49 P
-62 LPIAIL
+62 AEQ
-68 ALWCLKSVLKDKIA
+68 A
-82 AIASGSCA
+82 APVQEQPA
-90 VVDFIFWIALCVGVN
+90 
-105 KEATDNYCTAKVTAG
+105 E
-120 FIFNILFILAIVV
+120 
-133 LDLLIIINVLQAEK
+133 QAAPVQEQ
-147 PLIRQK
+147 PAEQEIPVQEQPAEQETP
-153 IVNGYQGMPQQN
+153 VQEQPAEQAAPVQGQ
-165 MYGNVPPQQGQF
+165 PQQGQF
-177 QGQPQQ
+177 QGQPQQGQFQSQPQQGQFQGQPQQGQFQGQPQQGQFQGRPQQ

-533 TNIMALSDGSQNFN
+533 TNIMALSDGSQSFN
-547 TYGDIEGYTELEYD
+547 TYGDIEGYTDLEYD
-561 DGWYNVE
+561 DGWYNVD